1 MTTPA
6 PRSAA
11 TPDTTPDATAN
22 APARDANAPARA
34 TDANAPAS
42 APATDAAAPG
52 PAPRPIANI
61 ERDHPAVLVPGLK
74 RLLKGSWEQRTW
86 FSLAV
91 LGATVFALLQIA
103 TSSIIGRVTEN
114 VVVPSFA
121 GGEPQIGLIVG
132 GGLAIFGIA
141 VARAVTVMARRIFA
155 AAAQFDL
162 FRLYRE
168 RLTAV
173 YAKVPLLWHR
183 RQSTGT
189 LLSSVYS
196 DVEAA
201 FFAMAPFPFAL
212 STIVMLVYATI
223 VVARIDAVIL
233 LVMLGLIV
241 LLIILNVL
249 LQRFATPIAVRS
261 QRLRAEVAEIAHESF
276 DGANV
281 VKSLGREDVEEKRFT
296 RAADDL
302 RETGIRF
309 GYVRGWFDPAI
320 DALPNLGILAVA
332 VLGAW
337 RIGEGHLTT
346 GQLVEVSYLF
356 TLMSLPIRSFGWV
369 LGDLSR
375 TVVGGGRV
383 QQILDVTEQ
392 RTYGPDALPE
402 GPGVLTFDEVSFVYR
417 DDPAQVI
424 LGRGARAE
432 DHLRTSAALHGVTL
446 RADPGAGTRV
456 LAVVGAT
463 GSGKSTLALLAAGLV
478 DPDQGAISVDGADLR
493 TLTADALTA
502 DVALVLQQAF
512 IFDDTVRENV
522 TLGEDIDEETIRWAL
537 RVAQAESFV
546 NALPDG
552 LDTELGERGGSL
564 SGGQRQRIALARAL
578 ARRPRLLILDDATS
592 ACDPTVELA
601 ILDGIRR
608 EMTSSTLLLIAY
620 RKSTISLADQV
631 VFLDHGRVAAS
642 GTHEELRTGS
652 EGYRSLVDAYDEAAI
667 SHNLLESSG
676 PQPSDGPDPSIAVD
690 ADRARTVSAAVE
702 RHGEGRYRR
711 EDVTPDG
718 ECECEPPATTGAMHA
733 LPPDP
738 TELDPVGPDGV
749 EPRPVG
755 PDAPRPVG
763 PDGAEADHVGPEP
776 DPPRPVGRHEARP
789 APDSAPRD
797 EKEDGR

>member
-1 MTTPA
+1 M
-6 PRSAA
+6 
-11 TPDTTPDATAN
+11 
-22 APARDANAPARA
+22 
-34 TDANAPAS
+34 
-42 APATDAAAPG
+42 
-52 PAPRPIANI
+52 
-61 ERDHPAVLVPGLK
+61 
-74 RLLKGSWEQRTW
+74 
-86 FSLAV
+86 
-91 LGATVFALLQIA
+91 
-103 TSSIIGRVTEN
+103 
-114 VVVPSFA
+114 PSFA
-121 GGEPQIGLIVG
+121 ARRGQLRRCIVG
-132 GGLAIFGIA
+132 GGVAILGIA

-168 RLTAV
+168 RLVEV

-196 DVEAA
+196 DVEAT

-212 STIVMLVYATI
+212 STIVMLVYATV
-223 VVARIDAVIL
+223 VVARIDPVIL
-233 LVMLGLIV
+233 LVMLALIV

-249 LQRFATPIAVRS
+249 LQRFATPIAMRS

-302 RETGIRF
+302 RGTGIRF

-337 RIGEGHLTT
+337 RIGEGHLDHR
-346 GQLVEVSYLF
+346 
-356 TLMSLPIRSFGWV
+356 PA
-369 LGDLSR
+369 
-375 TVVGGGRV
+375 GR
-383 QQILDVTEQ
+383 
-392 RTYGPDALPE
+392 
-402 GPGVLTFDEVSFVYR
+402 GVLPVHADVPADPLLRLGARRPLAHRRRRRPRAADPRRHRTARLRSRRPARGPWRAATFDEVSFVYR

-432 DHLRTSAALHGVTL
+432 DLPAHRDRPARRLPARRPRAPAPACSPSSAPPAPGSPRSPCSP
-446 RADPGAGTRV
+446 RAWWIPS
-456 LAVVGAT
+456 T
-463 GSGKSTLALLAAGLV
+463 GS
-478 DPDQGAISVDGADLR
+478 ISLDGADLR
-493 TLTADALTA
+493 SLTADALTA

-512 IFDDTVRENV
+512 VFDASVRENV
-522 TLGEDIDEETIRWAL
+522 TLGEDIDERTIRWAL
-537 RVAQAESFV
+537 RVAQAEAFV
-546 NALPDG
+546 DALPDG

-592 ACDPTVELA
+592 ACDPSVELA

-631 VFLDHGRVAAS
+631 VFLDHGRVRAA
-642 GTHEELRTGS
+642 GTHEELRGRS
-652 EGYRSLVDAYDEAAI
+652 EGYRALVDAYDEAAI
-667 SHNLLESSG
+667 SHNLLEASR
-676 PQPSDGPDPSIAVD
+676 PQPSDGPDPGIAVD
-690 ADRARTVSAAVE
+690 AARARTVTAAVE

-711 EDVTPDG
+711 EDATADG
-718 ECECEPPATTGAMHA
+718 ECECEPPTATGGLPAVAPA
-733 LPPDP
+733 LPLRTLPSPTPSHRTLPSPTLLSRTAPRRTRVPAPDAP
-738 TELDPVGPDGV
+738 APDV
-749 EPRPVG
+749 PG
-755 PDAPRPVG
+755 PDAPT
-763 PDGAEADHVGPEP
+763 PDAAV
-776 DPPRPVGRHEARP
+776 
-789 APDSAPRD
+789 SAPTD
-797 EKEDGR
+797 EEAGR